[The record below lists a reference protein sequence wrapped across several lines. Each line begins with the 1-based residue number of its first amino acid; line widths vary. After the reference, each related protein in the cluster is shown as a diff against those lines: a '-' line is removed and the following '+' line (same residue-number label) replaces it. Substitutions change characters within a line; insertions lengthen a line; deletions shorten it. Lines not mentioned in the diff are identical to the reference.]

1 MSATTATESP
11 PTTTLAEWVATLR
24 YGDLPVDVR
33 QRTKDIFFDALANAY
48 AGHGTT
54 EIPFIES
61 LASRVA
67 GPGGSTVIGSDER
80 RSAAGAVLINGYLI
94 TAVTGCDVHRPTTC
108 HVTPQLVPPALAV
121 GEELDTDGETLLVAL
136 AAGAEVTTRV
146 GNGLFD
152 PKGVFAGRGWH
163 TPGIIGPFGGAAAAG
178 RVMGLDGL
186 AQRHAFGLAGS
197 QAAGTYAQFGTPAIK
212 FNQSRGALSG
222 LLAATLASDGFTA
235 ATEILA
241 DPFGGL
247 YGAYAGGG
255 RPEATLDGL
264 GTDWELMQISL
275 RAYPCGVRLQ
285 SLVTGVLDVLAMSD
299 IRADEIAK
307 LTLGLPAMA
316 YERNGEMPWDE
327 RFRARLSAPY
337 VTGVVAMD
345 GACRLDQFS
354 DERISDPATNAF
366 INERVV
372 IEPDPAIEVGVTV
385 SLTTRAG
392 VRHETRATVAYGD
405 PEKPLAW
412 DDIETKFRAS
422 AEPIIGA
429 AQVDTLIACVTGL
442 ESLKRLS
449 DLTTLLRPA

>member
-1 MSATTATESP
+1 VSATSVSQSP
-11 PTTTLAEWVATLR
+11 PTTTLAEWVATIR
-24 YGDLPVDVR
+24 YGDLPVEVR

-54 EIPFIES
+54 EIPLIES

-67 GPGGSTVIGSDER
+67 GAGDSTVIGSDER
-80 RSAAGAVLINGYLI
+80 RAPAGAVMINGYLI

-108 HVTPQLVPPALAV
+108 HVTPEVVPPALAV
-121 GEELDTDGETLLVAL
+121 GEELDIDGETFLVAL

-152 PKGVFAGRGWH
+152 TKGVFAERGWH

-178 RVMGLDGL
+178 RILGLDAL

-222 LLAATLASDGFTA
+222 LLAATLAAEGFAA

-247 YGAYAGGG
+247 YAAYAGGG

-264 GTDWELMQISL
+264 GTDWELMEISL
-275 RAYPCGVRLQ
+275 RAWPCGVRLQ
-285 SLVTGVLDVLAMSD
+285 SLVTGVLDVLSMAD
-299 IRADEIAK
+299 VPADEIANV
-307 LTLGLPAMA
+307 TLGLPAMA

-354 DERISDPATNAF
+354 DERIADPETNAF
-366 INERVV
+366 INDRIV
-372 IEPDPAIEVGVTV
+372 IEPDPALAVGVSV

-392 VRHETRATVAYGD
+392 VRHATHASVAKGD

-412 DDIETKFRAS
+412 ADIEAKFRAS

-429 AQVDTLIACVTGL
+429 EQANRLVACVSGL
-442 ESLKRLS
+442 ESVPRLS
-449 DLTTLLRPA
+449 ELTRLLRPA